1 MRKFLKKWLRIEIE
15 YFFWGY
21 VPWLFVLIFGIVAV
35 RYFPDYA
42 LQATGVFII
51 LTFAF
56 VIWFNRPR

>member
-1 MRKFLKKWLRIEIE
+1 MWEFFKKWFKAQAF

-35 RYFPDYA
+35 TYFRPYA
-42 LQATGVFII
+42 LQATGIFI
-51 LTFAF
+51 LFTFSF

>member
-1 MRKFLKKWLRIEIE
+1 MREFLKQWLRAQVSF
-15 YFFWGY
+15 FFWSY
-21 VPWLFVLIFGIVAV
+21 VPLLFIIIFGIFAV

-42 LQATGVFII
+42 LQAMGVFII